1 LRCPDTLAIKTR
13 LKENKD
19 KLLHKSFDWI
29 LCDSQYIRWQN
40 SDDICLLWIKGGAGK
55 GKTMMSI
62 GLIEELS
69 QQSRDTT
76 AVTYFF
82 CQSADYELNTVE
94 AIIKGL
100 ILQLVKQQESVKP
113 SLRDRWDIN
122 HERFHEDVNTWRGLW
137 NVFIE
142 MLERCQCPRVYVV
155 IDALDECRDNGIADL
170 LKLIVRT
177 GLGRPSRVK
186 WLLTSRPLD
195 SAERELLAGS
205 DQVRVSLELNA
216 QHISQGVRTYIS
228 YKVAEL
234 DRRWGHGLV
243 LQQEIERELGRR
255 AEDTFLWVSLVCKR
269 LENVRRDQALATIQD
284 LPPGLNAFYHQML
297 VQLCDGETSLVER
310 CVQLLQVMMLAYR
323 PLNMHEVSSVTGI
336 PDDPRYIE
344 GLIDRSASFVKM
356 RGMYVEFVHQSTRD
370 YLAGRHGRSLLDF
383 YDQNGHG
390 EIAVR
395 CLAHMSQRLKVNLL
409 DLPRLDVTRE
419 TMNKG
424 ESELLTSLNYA
435 ATFWFQ
441 HVDMAKD
448 HPVVQDALAEDGK
461 LGMFLRTSFLEW
473 LECLSLLDQLPQAVE
488 ALKTLS
494 DILAVT
500 IYVSLL
506 STISISVCNL
516 NTDLVLAT
524 PFPVGISA
532 GRYPFPITTLSDT
545 VNLAAANLQ
554 FCNYF
559 QSRTERGEKEK
570 FRQSPL
576 LAHQDS
582 YC

>member
-1 LRCPDTLAIKTR
+1 LRCPDSLTIKTR

-29 LCDSQYIRWQN
+29 LCDLQYIRWQD

-69 QQSRDTT
+69 QRSRDTT
-76 AVTYFF
+76 VVTYFF
-82 CQSADYELNTVE
+82 CQNADYELNTVE

-100 ILQLVKQQESVKP
+100 ILQMVKQQESVKP
-113 SLRDRWDIN
+113 SLRDRWDIK

-155 IDALDECRDNGIADL
+155 VDALDECRDNGIADL

-177 GLGRPSRVK
+177 GLSRPSRVK

-234 DRRWGHGLV
+234 DRRWGHRLV
-243 LQQEIERELGRR
+243 LQQDIEKELGRR

-269 LENVRRDQALATIQD
+269 LENVRWDQALATIQD
-284 LPPGLNAFYHQML
+284 LPPDLNDLYHRML
-297 VQLCDGETSLVER
+297 VQLCDGETSLVEG

-323 PLNMHEVSSVTGI
+323 PLNVHEVSSVTGL

-344 GLIDRSASFVKM
+344 GLVDRSASFVKR
-356 RGMYVEFVHQSTRD
+356 RGIYVEFVHQSTRD
-370 YLAGRHGRSLLDF
+370 YLAGRHGRSLLSF
-383 YDQNGHG
+383 YDQNSHS

-395 CLAHMSQRLKVNLL
+395 CLVHMSQRLQVNLL
-409 DLPRLDVTRE
+409 DLPRLDIMRDT
-419 TMNKG
+419 TNKYKN
-424 ESELLTSLNYA
+424 ELLTSLAYA
-435 ATFWFQ
+435 ATFWFK

-461 LGMFLRTSFLEW
+461 LGMFLRTRFLEW

-488 ALKTLS
+488 ALKILS
-494 DILAVT
+494 DILTVT
-500 IYVSLL
+500 MDVSLF
-506 STISISVCNL
+506 STISISVYNL
-516 NTDLVLAT
+516 NTYLILAT
-524 PFPVGISA
+524 LFPVSIGA

-545 VNLAAANLQ
+545 VDLATADLQ
-554 FCNYF
+554 FCDYF
-559 QSRTERGEKEK
+559 QPRTKLSEKEK

-582 YC
+582 Y